1 MTGHSSIGHVTFA
14 LLAASVALTV
24 AACDETATSP
34 VTGPTNLVTT
44 SPWKLQWID
53 RPGTGVVRAQDP
65 ERFTLDFDG
74 QGHVLVQADCN
85 RCNGS
90 YSLGVNQVTVGA
102 MACTR
107 AFCPTAPF
115 DTDYVGVLS
124 GDSAVVVSGATLE
137 LISSRGTLRFSK

>member
-1 MTGHSSIGHVTFA
+1 MYRRSITHLAVGLV
-14 LLAASVALTV
+14 AASVVVMV
-24 AACDETATSP
+24 ASCDETATSP

-53 RPGTGVVRAQDP
+53 RPGTGVVRAQDSD
-65 ERFTLDFDG
+65 RFTLDFDG
-74 QGHVLVQADCN
+74 QGHVSVQADCN
-85 RCNGS
+85 RCTGS

-107 AFCPTAPF
+107 AFCLTAPF

-137 LISSRGTLRFSK
+137 LISSRGTLRFLK